1 MHALD
6 CVCALSVHLVAPAFA
21 AMHNPTSPCRGHCR
35 TCVYSEWLY
44 WVQALDNM
52 RSVCKAALSEAGAEA
67 TDGVFV
73 DLQKPGADKTVFFGG
88 PIFWARAVAADTESV
103 TVYDLVCGIQDYIDA
118 PCNSGALDMV
128 KEIDQ
133 YKRFCKYLKAAT
145 TCLSEKTGSIVAK
158 RKQMALTQ
166 QLGMYPLDDPDDADG
181 GSVGRLKAE
190 FTSSPIPLL
199 EAAVSGGTYKAA
211 PEKIGAP
218 NRRNGSLGESAP
230 EKNGVEGASG
240 GGGDTDGADAE
251 REPQDAET
259 QVVIDGK
266 VMSWEQL
273 ANYISDD
280 DKDKWVELQTLCGKG
295 LHNNVDSAIEEIMA
309 KLEDPTMRQKMW
321 EWVKL
326 AHKDI
331 YEAVELDR
339 NVSGLGPLIP
349 TSEPEPTA
357 DANPNGEEDED
368 EEVNY
373 EEDEGEDGKA
383 EHGASKKGTKRN
395 RSP

>member
-1 MHALD
+1 
-6 CVCALSVHLVAPAFA
+6 
-21 AMHNPTSPCRGHCR
+21 
-35 TCVYSEWLY
+35 
-44 WVQALDNM
+44 M

-67 TDGVFV
+67 ADGVFV

-118 PCNSGALDMV
+118 PCNSGALDMAME
-128 KEIDQ
+128 EIDQ

-145 TCLSEKTGSIVAK
+145 ICLSEKTGSIIAK

-230 EKNGVEGASG
+230 EKSGVEAASG

-251 REPQDAET
+251 RESQETET
-259 QVVIDGK
+259 QVVIHGK

-273 ANYISDD
+273 ANCIEALPTKDSCAISDD
-280 DKDKWVELQTLCGKG
+280 DKDKWVELQTLCLKG
-295 LHNNVDSAIEEIMA
+295 VHNNVDSAIEEIMA

-326 AHKDI
+326 AHKEI

-373 EEDEGEDGKA
+373 EEEVNYIEDEGEDGKA
-383 EHGASKKGTKRN
+383 EQDASKKGTKRN